1 MQLASLSNRAGADAL
16 QKSLRTQGY
25 NAYVRSSDGK
35 NRVFVGPLVER
46 AEAERLRDVIN
57 RQQKLQGFVVR
68 FEPERG

>member
-1 MQLASLSNRAGADAL
+1 
-16 QKSLRTQGY
+16 
-25 NAYVRSSDGK
+25 
-35 NRVFVGPLVER
+35 VFVGPLVER

>member
-1 MQLASLSNRAGADAL
+1 VGADTL
-16 QKSLRTQGY
+16 QKSLRAQGY
-25 NAYVRSSDGK
+25 NAYVRTAGGK